1 MRDIMRGRPGKAFS
15 ARSFCLRFRRCL
27 EIRRNIFMRAAVIIA
42 LSALVM
48 LSACSIPTD
57 SNGGGDGAGYDT
69 ELNVRPDE
77 APKAEFP
84 AGAQPKINVVTTFDA
99 PFELALA
106 IGGDRVSVSK
116 IIPDGAE
123 AHDFEP
129 KAKDIIALSSADV
142 FILSGFGFEPW
153 AASAKAAADRDNL
166 IVTELSRGI
175 EPITVSNGRHD
186 RSHDRDDESHDHD
199 GPYDPHIW
207 LSLTCAVIMAENVRD
222 AFCEA
227 DPGGTEE
234 YSRNFDIF
242 TESLD
247 VLFREYSEKFGA
259 LENKTI
265 VTGHAVFAYLCR
277 DFGLTQNSVEGVFAE
292 GEPSARAL
300 AELVEYCREHNL
312 TTILTEYLSGSSVAE
327 TLAGEVG
334 AGVRDIYTMESA
346 ENGLTYLERM
356 AENLAVIYESLPESA
371 QPRHSLTSTL
381 MPPTI
386 ETKTWQDAY
395 AALLRGTSDKFFFL
409 CDIDRNE
416 IPELL
421 IGGPQTETDKYA
433 DYDVYIFK
441 NYVIKCIG
449 TVGTLRLG
457 YLWLDNNGGILG
469 YAYGAGGGETYRYYI
484 DNDVICH
491 DGVVY
496 GYYYDGDGNYT
507 EWFRSPDGS
516 EIIVTEETEDE
527 YQRIRKSNIE
537 LECYDIT
544 ESNITTVI
552 YGA

>member
-1 MRDIMRGRPGKAFS
+1 MRDIMRGQSGKAFS
-15 ARSFCLRFRRCL
+15 ARKFRFRL
-27 EIRRNIFMRAAVIIA
+27 RRSIKTRHSIFRVAAFAIA
-42 LSALVM
+42 LSALVL
-48 LSACSIPTD
+48 LSACSVPTD
-57 SNGGGDGAGYDT
+57 SSGGGDRYAGSDT
-69 ELNVRPDE
+69 ELAVRQDE
-77 APKAEFP
+77 VPKAGLP
-84 AGAQPKINVVTTFDA
+84 VGAQSKINVVTTFDA

-142 FILSGFGFEPW
+142 FVLSGLGFEPW
-153 AASAKAAADRDNL
+153 AASAQAAAGREKL
-166 IVTELSRGI
+166 IAAELSRGI
-175 EPITVSNGRHD
+175 EPITVSGNRYDG
-186 RSHDRDDESHDHD
+186 SHDRGNEAH
-199 GPYDPHIW
+199 DPHVW
-207 LSLTCAVIMAENVRD
+207 LSPTCAAIMAENIRD

-300 AELVEYCREHNL
+300 AELVEYCREHNV

-356 AENLAVIYESLPESA
+356 AENLAATYESL
-371 QPRHSLTSTL
+371 R
-381 MPPTI
+381 
-386 ETKTWQDAY
+386 
-395 AALLRGTSDKFFFL
+395 
-409 CDIDRNE
+409 
-416 IPELL
+416 
-421 IGGPQTETDKYA
+421 
-433 DYDVYIFK
+433 
-441 NYVIKCIG
+441 
-449 TVGTLRLG
+449 
-457 YLWLDNNGGILG
+457 
-469 YAYGAGGGETYRYYI
+469 
-484 DNDVICH
+484 
-491 DGVVY
+491 
-496 GYYYDGDGNYT
+496 
-507 EWFRSPDGS
+507 
-516 EIIVTEETEDE
+516 
-527 YQRIRKSNIE
+527 
-537 LECYDIT
+537 
-544 ESNITTVI
+544 
-552 YGA
+552 